1 VGQASVMDPIT
12 ELSTRQ
18 TIIDKTLGNITTLE
32 IQILE
37 ELPQGGNQS
46 SLYLAFVN
54 VVNEQ

>member
-1 VGQASVMDPIT
+1 MDPIT